1 MNNNIWIKI
10 PEKIKSD
17 LDNDLENNFLIFKL
31 QGAPESA
38 MSFMLRKMI
47 LENFVP
53 TVQFYNYL
61 SEALLMNGYYSAA
74 ENVLLYSN
82 IFLRISDNAKDFN
95 NIEQMAVNKFI
106 NLIIS
111 KNNRSIFDYMK
122 NTLNINTSGLEEY
135 FKVFKID
142 KKKGRECPFLNFYDF
157 NLPDIQLKK
166 FLKNDSYLIFN
177 SNNIFRNKFGER
189 LEELFFDEI
198 EVLNL
203 DNNNFYDDITIV
215 RPVKPNFF
223 NTEDGTSN
231 NKAYSLLTE
240 GMFNEALSECLKYML
255 NPLFMPTATFY
266 IFFAKVLTLNGYLS
280 DAMNVLLY
288 TIIGSLKNFEI
299 TDNKVLIASCELY
312 EEIYHAN
319 LYSNLNLL
327 KLLFKFSDLKNKSL
341 LSGFSSSDSKAKVLS
356 FIRQDDGNYIFFKKK
371 NTIFNYKEIL
381 VSNEI
386 YSQILSGKIYNNEN
400 NCPIY
405 KNPLLINNTIKKT
418 DDIYEYYKQIS
429 DEKNAYEENKSVYK
443 YAGTNEKNA
452 FTSLVISII
461 ITFLFLSIIF
471 SSREWH

>member
-1 MNNNIWIKI
+1 M
-10 PEKIKSD
+10 
-17 LDNDLENNFLIFKL
+17 
-31 QGAPESA
+31 
-38 MSFMLRKMI
+38 
-47 LENFVP
+47 
-53 TVQFYNYL
+53 
-61 SEALLMNGYYSAA
+61 
-74 ENVLLYSN
+74 
-82 IFLRISDNAKDFN
+82 
-95 NIEQMAVNKFI
+95 
-106 NLIIS
+106 
-111 KNNRSIFDYMK
+111 
-122 NTLNINTSGLEEY
+122 
-135 FKVFKID
+135 
-142 KKKGRECPFLNFYDF
+142 
-157 NLPDIQLKK
+157 
-166 FLKNDSYLIFN
+166 
-177 SNNIFRNKFGER
+177 
-189 LEELFFDEI
+189 EELFFDEI

-443 YAGTNEKNA
+443 YVDTNEKNA